1 MQSENTIVTGNP
13 FKPRPSSS
21 RAASAAANALEKA
34 LSELDSEQHMP
45 ENIDIDT
52 WRKLISLRR
61 TKVGREQQVNV
72 YWNSSLKAL
81 FQNQWTKRSWNNSL
95 EFRSMIF
102 AGNGSTAISTIGN
115 GLEDIVC
122 TLPPFLQGGQGG
134 WASNQTFQ
142 NGGLY
147 RTSTFRQGLLGKR
160 GWLYS
165 GVVAS
170 CNFHK
175 KIKSEIFNDKKI
187 L

>member
-72 YWNSSLKAL
+72 YWNSSLEAL
-81 FQNQWTKRSWNNSL
+81 FQKPANEKML
-95 EFRSMIF
+95 EQ
-102 AGNGSTAISTIGN
+102 
-115 GLEDIVC
+115 
-122 TLPPFLQGGQGG
+122 LP
-134 WASNQTFQ
+134 
-142 NGGLY
+142 
-147 RTSTFRQGLLGKR
+147 
-160 GWLYS
+160 
-165 GVVAS
+165 GVQVY
-170 CNFHK
+170 
-175 KIKSEIFNDKKI
+175 D
-187 L
+187 LRW